1 MSPTAYVDLYTK
13 PSKEFGDRYVFKPRE
28 MRKNMFNL
36 NTITSATYNDRLLT
50 LVDEMKENVAKGL
63 SRTQEDIDN
72 YQRLV
77 RRFDTLRELIPTQ
90 NTQRQMTE
98 VDYVPLMDKEVWGP
112 LVLKHLIKKAARED
126 VQWVGIVPYEVG
138 HHTRSGADLL
148 GNLEFYGNAAG
159 RGDLR

>member
-1 MSPTAYVDLYTK
+1 MFLK
-13 PSKEFGDRYVFKPRE
+13 LEE

-50 LVDEMKENVAKGL
+50 LVDEMKENVAKPL
-63 SRTQEDIDN
+63 SRTQEDVEN

-90 NTQRQMTE
+90 STQRQMSE

-112 LVLKHLIKKAARED
+112 LVLKHLIKKAAQRRCSMG
-126 VQWVGIVPYEVG
+126 WYC
-138 HHTRSGADLL
+138 SL
-148 GNLEFYGNAAG
+148 
-159 RGDLR
+159 